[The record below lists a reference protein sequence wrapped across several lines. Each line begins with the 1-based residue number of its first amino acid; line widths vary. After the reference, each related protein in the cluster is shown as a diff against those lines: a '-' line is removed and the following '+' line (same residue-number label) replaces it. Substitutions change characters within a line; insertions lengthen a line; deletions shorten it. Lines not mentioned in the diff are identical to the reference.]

1 VQATANGGEPPIG
14 LWGSPVAGAVA
25 LPILAGDRVVAVV
38 YAEDTEENSSHNVG
52 RKITEMLIKH
62 AALRLT
68 MKGKASPRPATATS
82 TAATANTTPMG
93 DGGRE
98 PVYSP
103 ARQARRLKMREGIE
117 VTLDGATSALV
128 DMSSIGAQVVSPL
141 ALRPNR
147 VVKMTLRGEES
158 SLSCKVRVMW
168 ARFEQPQGT
177 ADAQYRVGVKFTDAE
192 EKAIDGFMARHG
204 LEEMNA
210 GLQDSA

>member
-1 VQATANGGEPPIG
+1 VTATGGEPPIG
-14 LWGSPVAGAVA
+14 LWGSAVAGAVA
-25 LPILAGDRVVAVV
+25 LPILAGDRVIAVL

-68 MKGKASPRPATATS
+68 MKGKASPLAAPGASTA
-82 TAATANTTPMG
+82 AATANTTPMG

-117 VTLDGATSALV
+117 VTLDGSSSALV

-147 VVKMTLRGEES
+147 VVKMTLRGEEA

-177 ADAQYRVGVKFTDAE
+177 AAAQYRVGVKFTDAE

-204 LEEMNA
+204 LEEMNT